1 MRKAAIL
8 CAGCLLLLAGCGSA
22 AASSEPVSEAA
33 PVVAASPA
41 PTVAPAETPESTSA
55 PEPVPTET
63 PGRSDNLLMNASVS
77 TAPVM
82 NGAGTAKIGERA
94 TAWFDAAGLANISE
108 AQFSEFVAARVE
120 GQSYSWF
127 TLDLN
132 DGTGIVFNGC
142 GTIVA
147 DYGYLDDVGRVEES
161 LGTVTLEESGYTYT
175 ANLPQTKKNAARCKQ
190 ATFLPGACSGTLLLQ
205 TAKRPRRAA
214 VR

>member
-41 PTVAPAETPESTSA
+41 PTAA

-63 PGRSDNLLMNASVS
+63 PGRSDNLLMNASIS

-175 ANLPQTKKNAARCKQ
+175 AN
-190 ATFLPGACSGTLLLQ
+190 
-205 TAKRPRRAA
+205 
-214 VR
+214 

>member
-41 PTVAPAETPESTSA
+41 PTAA

-63 PGRSDNLLMNASVS
+63 PGRSDNLLMNASIS

-120 GQSYSWF
+120 CQPYSWF

-175 ANLPQTKKNAARCKQ
+175 AN
-190 ATFLPGACSGTLLLQ
+190 
-205 TAKRPRRAA
+205 
-214 VR
+214 

>member
-22 AASSEPVSEAA
+22 AANSEPASEAA

-41 PTVAPAETPESTSA
+41 PTVTPAETPAPMST

-63 PGRSDNLLMNASVS
+63 PGRSDNLLMNASIS

-108 AQFSEFVAARVE
+108 AQFAEFVAARVE

-175 ANLPQTKKNAARCKQ
+175 AN
-190 ATFLPGACSGTLLLQ
+190 
-205 TAKRPRRAA
+205 
-214 VR
+214 

>member
-1 MRKAAIL
+1 
-8 CAGCLLLLAGCGSA
+8 
-22 AASSEPVSEAA
+22 
-33 PVVAASPA
+33 
-41 PTVAPAETPESTSA
+41 
-55 PEPVPTET
+55 
-63 PGRSDNLLMNASVS
+63 
-77 TAPVM
+77 M

-147 DYGYLDDVGRVEES
+147 DYGYLDDVGRVEKS

-175 ANLPQTKKNAARCKQ
+175 AN
-190 ATFLPGACSGTLLLQ
+190 
-205 TAKRPRRAA
+205 
-214 VR
+214 

>member
-41 PTVAPAETPESTSA
+41 PTVAPAETPEPTSA

-63 PGRSDNLLMNASVS
+63 PGRSDNLLMNASIS

-120 GQSYSWF
+120 GQPYSWF

-175 ANLPQTKKNAARCKQ
+175 AN
-190 ATFLPGACSGTLLLQ
+190 
-205 TAKRPRRAA
+205 
-214 VR
+214 

>member
-22 AASSEPVSEAA
+22 AASSEPASEAA

-41 PTVAPAETPESTSA
+41 PTVAPAETPEPTSA

-63 PGRSDNLLMNASVS
+63 PGRSDNLLMNASIS

-82 NGAGTAKIGERA
+82 NGSGTAKIGERA

-132 DGTGIVFNGC
+132 DGTGIVFNDC

-175 ANLPQTKKNAARCKQ
+175 AN
-190 ATFLPGACSGTLLLQ
+190 
-205 TAKRPRRAA
+205 
-214 VR
+214 

>member
-22 AASSEPVSEAA
+22 VASSEPVSEAA

-41 PTVAPAETPESTSA
+41 PTVAPAETPEPTSA

-108 AQFSEFVAARVE
+108 AQFSEFVAARV
-120 GQSYSWF
+120 
-127 TLDLN
+127 
-132 DGTGIVFNGC
+132 GTGIVFNGC

-175 ANLPQTKKNAARCKQ
+175 AN
-190 ATFLPGACSGTLLLQ
+190 
-205 TAKRPRRAA
+205 
-214 VR
+214 

>member
-1 MRKAAIL
+1 MRKTAIL

-22 AASSEPVSEAA
+22 AASSESVSEAA
-33 PVVAASPA
+33 TVGAASSA
-41 PTVAPAETPESTSA
+41 PTVAPTETPEPTSA
-55 PEPVPTET
+55 PEPEPVPTET

-82 NGAGTAKIGERA
+82 NGAGSAKIGERA

-175 ANLPQTKKNAARCKQ
+175 AN
-190 ATFLPGACSGTLLLQ
+190 
-205 TAKRPRRAA
+205 
-214 VR
+214 

>member
-41 PTVAPAETPESTSA
+41 PTMAPAETPEPTSA
-55 PEPVPTET
+55 PEPVPTETET
-63 PGRSDNLLMNASVS
+63 PGRSDNLLMNASIS

-175 ANLPQTKKNAARCKQ
+175 AN
-190 ATFLPGACSGTLLLQ
+190 
-205 TAKRPRRAA
+205 
-214 VR
+214 

>member
-41 PTVAPAETPESTSA
+41 PTVAPAETPEQPTSA

-175 ANLPQTKKNAARCKQ
+175 AN
-190 ATFLPGACSGTLLLQ
+190 
-205 TAKRPRRAA
+205 
-214 VR
+214 

>member
-22 AASSEPVSEAA
+22 AAS
-33 PVVAASPA
+33 PA
-41 PTVAPAETPESTSA
+41 PTVAPSETPEPTSA

-175 ANLPQTKKNAARCKQ
+175 AN
-190 ATFLPGACSGTLLLQ
+190 
-205 TAKRPRRAA
+205 
-214 VR
+214 

>member
-1 MRKAAIL
+1 
-8 CAGCLLLLAGCGSA
+8 
-22 AASSEPVSEAA
+22 
-33 PVVAASPA
+33 
-41 PTVAPAETPESTSA
+41 
-55 PEPVPTET
+55 
-63 PGRSDNLLMNASVS
+63 
-77 TAPVM
+77 M

-94 TAWFDAAGLANISE
+94 TAWVDAAGLANISE

-120 GQSYSWF
+120 GQPYSWF

-175 ANLPQTKKNAARCKQ
+175 AN
-190 ATFLPGACSGTLLLQ
+190 
-205 TAKRPRRAA
+205 
-214 VR
+214 

>member
-22 AASSEPVSEAA
+22 AASSEPVPEA
-33 PVVAASPA
+33 
-41 PTVAPAETPESTSA
+41 A

-108 AQFSEFVAARVE
+108 AQFSEFVAARAE

-175 ANLPQTKKNAARCKQ
+175 AN
-190 ATFLPGACSGTLLLQ
+190 
-205 TAKRPRRAA
+205 
-214 VR
+214 